1 MSDGYHIGLLIMAA
15 LSYLAPDFIKEGRL
29 CWLRAP
35 LYIVENGKIESY
47 YFTDEEFDAARAS
60 IKGDVKRCKGLG
72 TMEPEQARRSMF
84 TPEHQRLEVMEYS
97 DEAMTLL
104 YDLMGENVE
113 PRKAFIMSNI
123 DFSTITE

>member
-1 MSDGYHIGLLIMAA
+1 MAA

-35 LYIVENGKIESY
+35 LYIVEDGKKQSY
-47 YFTDEEFDAARAS
+47 YFTDEEFNAVKDS

-72 TMEPEQARRSMF
+72 TMEPEQARQSMF
-84 TPEHQRLEVMEYS
+84 TPEYQRMDVMEYS
-97 DEAMTLL
+97 DEALILL
-104 YDLMGENVE
+104 AELMGEEVE
-113 PRKAFIMSNI
+113 PRRDFIMNNI